1 MNLACLTQAL
11 LLPTTPSAS
20 LVKTLFLLPQ
30 GYKLQIIEV
39 PVLSD
44 DSPPVGMLGGDYY
57 R

>member
-11 LLPTTPSAS
+11 LLPATPSACP
-20 LVKTLFLLPQ
+20 VKTLFLLPQ